1 MCVPLSVSLSLS
13 TWRYI
18 YLILFSPIGCTV
30 FVLDS
35 ITSLHCCWLL
45 VIKDETQ
52 VECLRPKGMLC
63 LYLFIKIS
71 ILSIFTAVIR
81 NSVNICNLFYFFL
94 FFSVFFTSTTH
105 SLGKGKMYV
114 VGKKKNTTE
123 VQIFEEEEEEE
134 EELFV
139 VVGGRRREGEREDV
153 RGCGLVLQMYRSTFC
168 KYATCIYPHFLRAFI
183 HSSLDV
189 W

>member
-1 MCVPLSVSLSLS
+1 MPLSVSLSLS

-18 YLILFSPIGCTV
+18 YLVLFSPIGCTI

-35 ITSLHCCWLL
+35 ITSLHCRWLL
-45 VIKDETQ
+45 VIKDETP

-134 EELFV
+134 ELFV
-139 VVGGRRREGEREDV
+139 GGGGGEKERGREREDV
-153 RGCGLVLQMYRSTFC
+153 RECGLVLQMYRSTFC
-168 KYATCIYPHFLRAFI
+168 KYATCIYPHPLRAFI